1 MTAVVTVKLLG
12 DDTQLNA
19 MWARQSGAADSFAAK
34 MKASG
39 AAMESVGRTLT
50 HGVTVPVLAV
60 GAAAVKM
67 AYDYQQAVQK
77 VVNLSS
83 GFGQSAAQVSQTVLA
98 ASTASGVG
106 ATDLAAAYYKIA
118 AAGYKGA
125 EAQQILT
132 AGAQMSAV
140 GMGDASD
147 TTDSL
152 IAVINNYG
160 AANISAAKASDTFT
174 SIIQNSKFPADQ
186 LASSLGR
193 VLPLAVQAGISFQDL
208 GGDLAALSH
217 STSSS
222 ADSAVT
228 GLQGLLGNLIAT
240 TKAAGNGQKEI
251 KALGLNAQSLM
262 QDLGTKGTIA
272 TLDEIKSALV
282 AQGGAANYTSAQWQE
297 LATNMGESVAQVQ
310 QAYGKIDLGKLQMLF
325 PNKKALATFLGLTD
339 ENNEAAQAAAKK
351 VASGVVGTLAK
362 AFAQWSSSDV
372 GKMQI
377 AINDLKNGLIDL
389 GDKILP
395 KLADWIQ
402 NIASWWDKL
411 TPKTQDQI
419 EHFAL
424 MAAEIG
430 PLLLVGGKLV
440 SMLGNMSKLLSA
452 SPWAMAIAAFGELYL
467 NSESFRNAVNDLV
480 KALSPLAQHLDIVKA
495 AAGALATYLTLST
508 LAPTFL
514 ALGSWVGKL
523 GQVKVAEE
531 GVTTA
536 AEAMTG
542 AEALGA
548 LGAAGPI
555 AGLGALA
562 VGVGYASFKFTEW
575 ALGSGSPKNLSQQAK
590 DLTAQLA
597 PVANQLRDVQGPIT
611 GADTRLQ
618 ALAQQ
623 LAINADKMPGT
634 GDAAVNLGK
643 MLTQNLGLDASTA
656 KTALEDMGFSAQD
669 AQSILNG
676 FSSASID
683 GQLANVVRNADAA
696 ASALAN
702 EQNAVKAAGGFN
714 VFGGV
719 GSSTYGPTVPAA
731 LQTAI
736 SNAAVNVPTDT
747 APSGGGGGSGGGSGG
762 SSGSDAAA
770 KSAATAAK
778 KAAAVAAAEANASM
792 LGKPLLDMEA
802 WLVGGEPNTG
812 KDGPITTAAKAMA
825 AEIKK
830 NFTVKG
836 GTVPAAATAAMSALT
851 DLASQAS
858 TFNTGFQTNLTKG
871 ADFVSVFES
880 TGAGSQDIK
889 AYLQDQV
896 AKVQRLGTDL
906 KTLSGR
912 GVPASI
918 LQMLAN
924 AGIDGV
930 DIADSLVASNS
941 ADLSTIIGL
950 GNTLTAASQSIANQ
964 TESEIFTNPAAL
976 PKSVGAAAPLKPTK
990 DAKGHTIT
998 VNVSS
1003 NASPKAIAKE
1013 IAWQLKTASK

>member
-60 GAAAVKM
+60 AAAATKM

-83 GFGQSAAQVSQTVLA
+83 NLGQTSAQVSKMVLD
-98 ASTASGVG
+98 ASNASGVS
-106 ATDLAAAYYKIA
+106 ATDLANAYYEVA

-125 EAQQILT
+125 TAQQILT
-132 AGAQMSAV
+132 EGAQMSAV
-140 GMGDASD
+140 GMGAAVD
-147 TTDSL
+147 TTNAL
-152 IAVINNYG
+152 IGVINVYG
-160 AANISAAKASDTFT
+160 EANLNAAKAADVFT
-174 SIIQNSKFPADQ
+174 SIVQNSKFAPAD
-186 LASSLGR
+186 LAASLGR
-193 VLPLAVQAGISFQDL
+193 VLPYAQQLGVSFQDL

-217 STSSS
+217 VGLS
-222 ADSAVT
+222 ADASVT
-228 GLQGLLGNLIAT
+228 GMTAVFSNLTAATKSTGNAS
-240 TKAAGNGQKEI
+240 KEM
-251 KALGLNAQSLM
+251 ASLGLNAQNVLK
-262 QDLGTKGTIA
+262 DLGTKGTIA
-272 TLDEIKSALV
+272 TLDEINAALV
-282 AQGGAANYTSAQWQE
+282 KQGGAANYTASEWQD
-297 LATNMGESVAQVQ
+297 LATGLGESVDQVKQ
-310 QAYGKIDLGKLQMLF
+310 QFGKLNLGALQKIF
-325 PNKKALATFLGLTD
+325 PNKKAFITFLGLTD
-339 ENNEAAQAAAKK
+339 ENNVAAQQAAKT

-362 AFAQWSSSDV
+362 AFAQWSGSDV

-411 TPKTQDQI
+411 GPKTQDQV

-452 SPWAMAIAAFGELYL
+452 SPWALAIAAFGELYL

-683 GQLANVVRNADAA
+683 GQLANVIRSADAA

-736 SNAAVNVPTDT
+736 NNAAVNVPTDT
-747 APSGGGGGSGGGSGG
+747 APSGGGGTGGGSGG

-851 DLASQAS
+851 DLATQAS

-880 TGAGSQDIK
+880 TGAGSADIK
-889 AYLQDQV
+889 SYLQDQV

-976 PKSVGAAAPLKPTK
+976 PKSVGAAAPLKATK